1 MGEGRDFHID
11 KAISNL
17 LVGYLVEGSIY
28 EELFPVLPVKKQSD
42 LFYKIDKGDFFRI
55 PETAR
60 APKTE
65 PNKIDFATSSAGY
78 FADNYEL
85 QSDIS
90 WEDMDNADDAFNL
103 TVSHAELVKGLLLLD
118 AEDRVARAVTSG
130 TNCGSYVTAPA
141 SLWSGRAAE
150 GDSDP
155 ISDIETGKTFI
166 QQNTGKKANVIVVG
180 YPVHTQLIQHP
191 QIKNSIKYVQRTT
204 QANMTN
210 ALADLFGV
218 EKYLVGSMIKNTGS
232 EKLADAMSHVWS
244 HHCII
249 AHTEKPKGPGIPTA
263 TAGIT
268 FRWKSP
274 KLPAAFTARWMEDG
288 KIYARSVRVGTY
300 QDEKIVATDC
310 IYAILNTF

>member
-11 KAISNL
+11 KAISKL
-17 LVGYLVEGSIY
+17 LVGYTVEGAIY
-28 EELFPVLPVKKQSD
+28 DQLFPVLPIKKQSD

-65 PNKIDFATSSAGY
+65 PNKVDFATTSAGY

-90 WEDMDNADDAFNL
+90 YEDMDNADDVFNL
-103 TVSHAELVKGLLLLD
+103 TVSHAELVKGLLTLD

-141 SLWSGRAAE
+141 SLWSDLTTGN
-150 GDSDP
+150 SDP
-155 ISDIETGKTFI
+155 IGDVMTAKQFI
-166 QQNTGKKANVIVVG
+166 QTNTGKKANVMVVG
-180 YPVHTQLIQHP
+180 QPVHDKLVQHG
-191 QIKNSIKYVQRTT
+191 QIKDSIKYVQRTT
-204 QANMTN
+204 QANMAL

-218 EKYLVGSMIKNTGS
+218 DKYLVGEMIKNTGS
-232 EKLADAMSHVWS
+232 ENLADAMSHVWS

-249 AHTEKPKGPGIPTA
+249 AHVEKPKGPGVPTA
-263 TAGIT
+263 TAGVT
-268 FRWKSP
+268 FRWKPSR
-274 KLPAAFTARWMEDG
+274 KPAAFTARWRDDENID
-288 KIYARSVRVGTY
+288 ARSVRVGTY

-310 IYAILNTF
+310 IYAILNCF